1 MDWAEEKYDVSAVY
15 THTSTYQY
23 KQYGVVKLIILSP
36 ETPDCPGEDGAEGA
50 VPLHPSAH
58 VLGSL

>member
-1 MDWAEEKYDVSAVY
+1 MQFTYLLYTNTDTKSTADADHLLCVGAETA
-15 THTSTYQY
+15 
-23 KQYGVVKLIILSP
+23 
-36 ETPDCPGEDGAEGA
+36 DCSGEDGAEGA